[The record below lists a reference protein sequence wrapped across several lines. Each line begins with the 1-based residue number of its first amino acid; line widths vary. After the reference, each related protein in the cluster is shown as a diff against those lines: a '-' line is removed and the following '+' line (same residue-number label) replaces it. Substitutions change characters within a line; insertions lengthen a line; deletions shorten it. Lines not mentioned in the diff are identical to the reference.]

1 MAPRKFKSGFLSS
14 PVINSHFLGGALPLY
29 NPWWWTRV
37 CHRCFVVLPAKVDG
51 TMTHSQTL
59 SPLSVQTSRTWRLKA
74 KHLTCFPFF
83 FRAERWRSHDG
94 LEKGEAR
101 LEPADED
108 VNWYY
113 WSIVDEL
120 IISLITSQCAGQ
132 IIDKQLFEAKM
143 STTLYLS
150 RRSRSEWLKN
160 KWLSS

>member
-1 MAPRKFKSGFLSS
+1 MMMNQSVSSVRCGVASKSWR
-14 PVINSHFLGGALPLY
+14 Y
-29 NPWWWTRV
+29 NDT
-37 CHRCFVVLPAKVDG
+37 FTDVVAV
-51 TMTHSQTL
+51 
-59 SPLSVQTSRTWRLKA
+59 V
-74 KHLTCFPFF
+74 
-83 FRAERWRSHDG
+83 RANEQNVTA
-94 LEKGEAR
+94 KGEASHLLPVFFR
-101 LEPADED
+101 ADED

-113 WSIVDEL
+113 WPIVDEL